1 MLIKSMKPQM
11 QSLMLLVLFMA
22 FLNPVRAQ
30 KNVNQATIHIPV
42 SGNTWQ
48 SPQETNTLHRTD
60 GIIGGKSSS
69 TFTTYIRFGKAGKFV
84 VGAELGAVEK
94 AGKLVFDIEGE
105 KRTIAVSTSN
115 STVEVGTFTVKDSG
129 YVAIRVKSLSGE
141 IPAIRAYQI
150 RGESDLM
157 KTSSYVA
164 SNDDNYFYWGRRGPS
179 VHLGYQVPTSKD
191 VEYYYNEVTV
201 PVGSDVIGSYF
212 MANGFSQGYFGMQV
226 NSAQERRILFS
237 VWSPFHTDD
246 PKAIPD
252 EQKIV
257 MTKKGKDVY
266 TGEFGNE
273 GSGGQSFLKYNWKAG
288 NTYKFMLRGRPVENN
303 MTEFTAWFFAAE
315 EGHWRLIAQFLRPA
329 THTYLKGF
337 HSFLENFS
345 PSQGYITREV
355 SFNNQWARDID
366 GEWHDCKQARF
377 TADATARK
385 GYRLDYQGGLK
396 AGVFYLKNCGFFGE
410 RTAIGSMFV
419 RESSKNKPTVAV
431 SDLPVQ

>member
-1 MLIKSMKPQM
+1 MLIRSMKSNM
-11 QSLMLLVLFMA
+11 RSLMLLLLFMA
-22 FLNPVRAQ
+22 FLNPIQAQ
-30 KNVNQATIHIPV
+30 KKVNQATIHIPV

-48 SPQETNTLHRTD
+48 SPEETNVLHRTD
-60 GIIGGKSSS
+60 GIVGGKSSS
-69 TFTTYIRFGKAGKFV
+69 TFTTYVRFGKAGKFA
-84 VGAELGAVEK
+84 VGVELGAVEK

-105 KRTIAVSTSN
+105 KRTIAVSKSN

-129 YVAIRVKSLSGE
+129 YVAVRVKSLSGE
-141 IPAIRAYQI
+141 VPAIRGYQI
-150 RGESDLM
+150 RGESDFI

-212 MANGFSQGYFGMQV
+212 MANGFAQGYFGMQV

-273 GSGGQSFLKYNWKAG
+273 GSGGQSFLRYNWKAG

-303 MTEFTAWFFAAE
+303 TTEFTAWFFAEE

-337 HSFLENFS
+337 LHS
-345 PSQGYITREV
+345 
-355 SFNNQWARDID
+355 
-366 GEWHDCKQARF
+366 
-377 TADATARK
+377 
-385 GYRLDYQGGLK
+385 
-396 AGVFYLKNCGFFGE
+396 
-410 RTAIGSMFV
+410 
-419 RESSKNKPTVAV
+419 
-431 SDLPVQ
+431 